1 MFWATSWEEGLPPL
15 LYFHPE
21 PSLLICTSS
30 NLISSERI
38 LGTRNGLCCRPP
50 SGAVA
55 LPVMLNYTALQC
67 ESLASPARA
76 CEDPVCLS
84 IQETGSDAPFW
95 CHMSHPELMSH
106 AFSILLATV
115 VFARTECS
123 AALLDSAHRWCNAS
137 QIPHLWFII
146 SPLIMEP
153 TNGRH
158 C

>member
-1 MFWATSWEEGLPPL
+1 VPLLLFCSEFVPVQNKIKNVVMSVLRTFGRTRPPTVSPL
-15 LYFHPE
+15 LYLHPE

-123 AALLDSAHRWCNAS
+123 ARGT
-137 QIPHLWFII
+137 P
-146 SPLIMEP
+146 
-153 TNGRH
+153 R
-158 C
+158 

>member
-1 MFWATSWEEGLPPL
+1 MAYAVG
-15 LYFHPE
+15 H
-21 PSLLICTSS
+21 
-30 NLISSERI
+30 RV
-38 LGTRNGLCCRPP
+38 
-50 SGAVA
+50 AVA

-123 AALLDSAHRWCNAS
+123 AALLDSAHR
-137 QIPHLWFII
+137 
-146 SPLIMEP
+146 
-153 TNGRH
+153 
-158 C
+158 